1 MGPVS
6 IIGQEDRMKKYG
18 MIVCAIALVC
28 GGAFAQNSDIEALSG
43 VQFDFGNPGARAMG
57 MGGAFLGLADD
68 ASAAE
73 ANPAGLT
80 ILRTPE
86 ISLEVR
92 HFLMQQDLPVTGTVP
107 DIVDAPFKEWSRTAE
122 IQFASIVFPLGNWAI
137 AGYYHHPVNYSNA
150 GEVLPEVDVFGQV
163 TRPLPNFFFSSG
175 DPIGSVGPISFDEC
189 VRRQDELGELCF
201 EGTVFPFVTA
211 VEIDLKTMG
220 LSLAWE
226 TGPLSLGATAR
237 YQRLRQAAFTT
248 RADPVFFEP
257 TSVLVQATFNEEFEP
272 DWEDDLTFAAGFKWV
287 LRDGL
292 SFGGV
297 YKQGPEFPAPVFL
310 GVAGQADFDEFAD
323 VMFNVPDSYGVGL
336 SWRPTPVLTINLD
349 AIEVKYS
356 DLSSD
361 LIATTA
367 YTTASDFRAKDAT
380 ELRIGGEYF
389 FTTRIPVA
397 IRAGYWEEPGHA
409 LEYVGPSTCTDVIV
423 PENERINCVAQ
434 RITAGILFPES
445 EDQDHMSIG
454 IGLAWP
460 TFQIDAA
467 YDTSDK
473 FKVGSI
479 TAVYRF

>member
-1 MGPVS
+1 MRRYGLLVS
-6 IIGQEDRMKKYG
+6 LL
-18 MIVCAIALVC
+18 VLVC
-28 GGAFAQNSDIEALSG
+28 GVASAQNSDIEALSG

-80 ILRTPE
+80 ILRSPE

-92 HFLMQQDLPVTGTVP
+92 HFLMQQNLPVTGTVP
-107 DIVDAPFKEWSRTAE
+107 DIMTEPFKEWSRTAE
-122 IQFASIVFPLGNWAI
+122 IQFASIVFPMGNWAI
-137 AGYYHHPVNYSNA
+137 AGYYHHPVNYENA
-150 GEVLPEVDVFGQV
+150 GAVLPEFDAVGSV
-163 TRPLPNFFFSSG
+163 TRPLPNFFFNAG
-175 DPIGSVGPISFDEC
+175 NPVGSVGAISKDEC
-189 VRRQDELGELCF
+189 FRREEETGDLCF
-201 EGTVFPFVTA
+201 EGTMFPFVTA

-226 TGPLSLGATAR
+226 SGPLSLGATAR
-237 YQRLRQAAFTT
+237 YQRLKEAAFTT
-248 RADPVFFEP
+248 RADPVFFQP
-257 TSVLVQATFNEEFEP
+257 TSVLVQSTFNDDFEP
-272 DWEDDLTFAAGFKWV
+272 DWEDDITFAAGFKWV

-292 SFGGV
+292 SIGGV

-310 GVAGQADFDEFAD
+310 GVAGQEDFTEFAD
-323 VMFNVPDSYGVGL
+323 VSFNVPDAYGIGL
-336 SWRPTPVLTINLD
+336 SWRPLPVLTLNAD

-356 DLSSD
+356 SLSD
-361 LIATTA
+361 NVIATTT
-367 YTTASDFRAKDAT
+367 YTTGADFQAEDAL
-380 ELRIGGEYF
+380 ELRFGGEYF
-389 FTTRIPVA
+389 FITRIPVA
-397 IRAGYWEEPGHA
+397 IRAGYWQEPGHS
-409 LEYVGPSTCTDVIV
+409 LEYVGPNTCADAAV

-434 RITAGILFPES
+434 RTVAGILFPES
-445 EDQDHMSIG
+445 EDLDHYSIG

-460 TFQIDAA
+460 SFQIDAA